1 VTVEATSA
9 AGPEL
14 VEATLEEDRD
24 RTTEALLDY
33 LRDHAMR
40 GELQELALE
49 YPLRP
54 GKGIRPALCL
64 ASCRAHGGRTEDA
77 LPAAV
82 AIELLHNAFL
92 VHDDICDDARLRR
105 GRETLHVRHGV
116 PRALSAGDALAWSA
130 LGPLLDQADSLDPG
144 LAFDLLAEFDHLTR
158 RTIEGHALELSWR
171 ERDLAGLEIDDYLKL
186 VLDKT
191 CWYSTIQ
198 PCRVGA
204 LLGSGGRADL
214 EAIARF
220 GFFLGAVLQIRD
232 DVENLTDPDEAR
244 GKDFGGDVI
253 EGKPTL
259 ILIHLLGTAPPAG
272 REEALQLVGPAGD
285 RCGLPRDERI
295 RRVISLMERCGS
307 IDYACAFADGLA
319 GAALAE
325 FDAAMGWLP
334 NSPDQAFLRSLV
346 LYLRD
351 PQIRGR

>member
-14 VEATLEEDRD
+14 VEATLAEDRGCT
-24 RTTEALLDY
+24 RNALLQY

-40 GELQELALE
+40 GELRELALE

-82 AIELLHNAFL
+82 SLELLHNAFL
-92 VHDDICDDARLRR
+92 VHDDICDGARLRR
-105 GRETLHVRHGV
+105 GRETLHVRHGI

-130 LGPLLDQADSLDPG
+130 LGPLLDQAGTLDPP
-144 LAFDLLAEFDHLTR
+144 LAFDLLAEFDHLAR
-158 RTIEGHALELSWR
+158 RTIEGHALELRLR
-171 ERDLAGLEIDDYLKL
+171 EGSLRELDTDDYLKL

-191 CWYSTIQ
+191 CWYSSIQ

-204 LLGSGGRADL
+204 LLGSQGEADL

-220 GFFLGAVLQIRD
+220 GFFLGAVLQVRD
-232 DVENLTDPDEAR
+232 DVENLSDPEEGR
-244 GKDFGGDVI
+244 GKDFGSDVI

-259 ILIHLLGTAPPAG
+259 ILIHLLRTASHAAK
-272 REEALQLVGPAGD
+272 EEVLGLVGPAGD
-285 RCGLPRDERI
+285 VGGVPRGERI
-295 RRVISLMERCGS
+295 RRIIALMEDHGS

-325 FDAAMGWLP
+325 FDAALGWLP
-334 NSPDQAFLRSLV
+334 DSRDKAFLRSLV